1 MNLSSFYRSKE
12 WEALRAV
19 LMAERVNEYG
29 DIVCAECGKPIVNKY
44 DCIAHHVKEL
54 TETNVNDVN
63 ISLNP
68 DNIVLVHHACH
79 NKIHARFGFNQDKRM
94 RNVYI
99 VWGSPCAGKARYV
112 EERAGSNDLIVDI
125 DKLYEAMSLGRSS
138 AVKSNVL
145 QIYRQLIDMVR
156 TRYGKWNDAYI
167 IRTLPFSIDRDLILR
182 EVGGGQLVHI
192 DTPKEE
198 CMQEAYR
205 RGGEWVKWTE
215 QYWSKYQAP

>member
-12 WEALRAV
+12 WESLRAV
-19 LMAERVNEYG
+19 LMSERVNEQG

-54 TETNVNDVN
+54 TEANVGDYN

-79 NKIHARFGFNQDKRM
+79 NRIHARFGFNPDKRT
-94 RNVYI
+94 RNVYV

-112 EERAGSNDLIVDI
+112 EECARSNDLIVDI

-145 QIYRQLIDMVR
+145 SVYRTLIDMVK
-156 TRYGKWNDAYI
+156 TRNGRWNDAYI
-167 IRTLPFSIDRDLILR
+167 LRTLPYKIDRDLICR
-182 EVGGGQLVHI
+182 EVGGGQLIHI
-192 DTPKEE
+192 DTPKDE

-205 RGGEWVKWTE
+205 RGGEWVKWVE
-215 QYWSKYQAP
+215 QFWSKYQAP